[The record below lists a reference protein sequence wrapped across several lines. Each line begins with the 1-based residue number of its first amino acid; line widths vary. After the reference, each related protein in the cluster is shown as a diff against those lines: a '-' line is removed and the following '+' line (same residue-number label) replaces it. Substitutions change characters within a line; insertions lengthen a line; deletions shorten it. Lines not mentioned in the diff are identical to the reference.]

1 MTVGEFVEIVEEA
14 RDERV
19 DEPRIA
25 EVATVR
31 WRRSA

>member
-1 MTVGEFVEIVEEA
+1 MTAGEFVAIVEEA

-25 EVATVR
+25 EVARVR